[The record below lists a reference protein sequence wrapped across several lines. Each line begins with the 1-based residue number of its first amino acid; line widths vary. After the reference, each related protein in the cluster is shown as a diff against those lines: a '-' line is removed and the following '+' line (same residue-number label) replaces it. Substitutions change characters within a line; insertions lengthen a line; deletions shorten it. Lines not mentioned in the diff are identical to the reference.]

1 MSDREALHH
10 IIDNMDEAEI
20 KGFYALAKRISNRQS
35 GELWNSLTEEQ
46 KEELCLAF
54 DESLNDGNLISHEEA
69 KQQHSKWL
77 IQ

>member
-1 MSDREALHH
+1 MSNRDALHR
-10 IIDNMDEAEI
+10 IIDNMDDAEI

-46 KEELCLAF
+46 KEELCLAY
-54 DESLNDGNLISHEEA
+54 DESFNDDNLISHEEA

-77 IQ
+77 KQ